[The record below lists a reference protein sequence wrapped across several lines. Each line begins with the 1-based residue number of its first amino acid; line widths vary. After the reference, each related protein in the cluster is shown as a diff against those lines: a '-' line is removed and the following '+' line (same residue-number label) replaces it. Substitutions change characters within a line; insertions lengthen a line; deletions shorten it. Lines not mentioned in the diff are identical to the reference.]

1 MEFETLLNG
10 KFGIDYKPKHLI
22 QASPHYKPPNDPII
36 IRYVDQDLLD
46 VISELSSSYSI
57 YVLSHGL
64 YNELQ
69 VNFSKMNVFLFAENG
84 FLFRENKDQQWNQLF
99 SIDSQCMNQI
109 RKIFQSYASKTEGAI
124 VNVKESSISWTLR
137 N

>member
-1 MEFETLLNG
+1 MLN
-10 KFGIDYKPKHLI
+10 
-22 QASPHYKPPNDPII
+22 
-36 IRYVDQDLLD
+36 
-46 VISELSSSYSI
+46 VISELSNSYSI
-57 YVLSHGL
+57 YVLSNGL

-124 VNVKESSISWTLR
+124 VNVKESSINWTLR